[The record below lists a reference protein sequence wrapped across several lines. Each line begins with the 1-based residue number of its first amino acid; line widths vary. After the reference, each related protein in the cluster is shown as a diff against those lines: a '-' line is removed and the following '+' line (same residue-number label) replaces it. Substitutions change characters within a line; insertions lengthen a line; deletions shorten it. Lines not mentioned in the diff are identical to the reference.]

1 MIRKLS
7 HSHRKFFVFLGICIS
22 SFLSYTYTNNLYAQ
36 AVIGARE
43 LSLGQA
49 TTALANSRWS
59 VFANPAMMSAEEDE
73 VAFYAVRYFGF
84 AEITDI
90 AASVNY
96 PTPAGVFGIGAH
108 RYGYNLFNKSRLRLG
123 YKNSFLGFHF
133 GAVLNYSHIAQGGG
147 YGSAGAF
154 GIDLGIAAPIISG
167 LWIGAKATN
176 INQPKYGKLN
186 DEKLSRDL
194 SIGLSCRLSD
204 IALFTTDIVKDV
216 DFPVSYRGGVEV
228 KVMGDLMARAGVTTK
243 PQTFSAGFGYNGSF
257 WGANV
262 AVQRH
267 ENRVLGY
274 SPAIDFNIRW

>member
-22 SFLSYTYTNNLYAQ
+22 LILNYTNNLYAQ

-49 TTALANSRWS
+49 TTALSNSRWS
-59 VFANPAMMSAEEDE
+59 IFANPAMMSGEQDD

-90 AASVNY
+90 AAAVNY
-96 PTPAGVFGIGAH
+96 PTKLGVVGIGAH
-108 RYGYNLFNKSRLRLG
+108 RYGYDLFNKSRLRLG

-133 GAVLNYSHIAQGGG
+133 GAVLNYSHVAQGGG
-147 YGSAGAF
+147 YGSAGAL
-154 GIDLGIAAPIISG
+154 GIDVGIAAPIISG

-194 SIGLSCRLSD
+194 SIGLSYQLSD
-204 IALFTTDIVKDV
+204 IALFTTDVVKDV
-216 DFPVSYRGGVEV
+216 DFPISYRGGLEV
-228 KVMGDLMARAGVTTK
+228 TVIGDLMARAGVTTK
-243 PQTFSAGFGYNGSF
+243 PQTFSAGFGYSGSF

-262 AVQRH
+262 AVQHH
-267 ENRVLGY
+267 ENHVLGY
-274 SPAIDFNIRW
+274 SPAIDFNLRW